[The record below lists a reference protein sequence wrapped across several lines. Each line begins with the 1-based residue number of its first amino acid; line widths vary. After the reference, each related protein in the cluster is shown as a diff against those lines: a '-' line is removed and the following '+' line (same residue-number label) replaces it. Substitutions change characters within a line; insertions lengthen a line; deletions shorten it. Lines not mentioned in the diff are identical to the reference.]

1 MLLVGGAFTYEA
13 TDRSNRVM
21 AAELTADHVKCFAMN
36 RVLGTHDEPAVVEQ
50 SMLSGF
56 GWRMHALQQI
66 EDAGLRLVGSRPCL
80 YGGGKVAHMMFRH
93 EGRPVSVFM
102 LPRVVRSEELIEV
115 MGHEAA
121 IWSAG
126 GRTFVLIAREPRAE
140 VERMAS
146 MVQAALR

>member
-1 MLLVGGAFTYEA
+1 
-13 TDRSNRVM
+13 
-21 AAELTADHVKCFAMN
+21 DHVKCFAMN
-36 RVLGTHDEPAVVEQ
+36 RVLGTHDEQTAVEQ
-50 SMLSGF
+50 AMLSGF
-56 GWRMHALQQI
+56 GWRMRALERF

-102 LPRVVRSEELIEV
+102 LPRVVRNEELVEV

-121 IWSAG
+121 IWSTG
-126 GRTFVLIAREPRAE
+126 GRTYVVIAREPRAE

-146 MVQAALR
+146 MVQAARR